1 MALNQNREP
10 DGEVGVGSVTARG
23 GTGHGRK
30 RHGTPAGAPRTL
42 SPGLPIGGQLRFPP
56 EK

>member
-30 RHGTPAGAPRTL
+30 RLTL
-42 SPGLPIGGQLRFPP
+42 DPCMKLVFNFWRC
-56 EK
+56 